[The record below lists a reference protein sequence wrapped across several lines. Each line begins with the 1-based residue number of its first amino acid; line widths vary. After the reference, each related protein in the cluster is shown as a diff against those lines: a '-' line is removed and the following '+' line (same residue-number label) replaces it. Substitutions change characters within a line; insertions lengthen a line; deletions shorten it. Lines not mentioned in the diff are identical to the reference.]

1 MVAGNPIVPR
11 FLFVLSLF
19 RVFVISLLSSY
30 AAAIAA
36 SSPLVAAERAQSPA
50 TVRVAAVQFISA
62 WAKPA
67 ENRKALEP
75 LVREA
80 AKRGAKIVV
89 LPETAVTA
97 YMSHD
102 LRRTWQVDAKPLTRG
117 LQGVSPEGLAETV
130 PGESTRVFGA
140 LAKELGI
147 YLTVP
152 LVEVDPKQRRH
163 FNTIVLVDP
172 QGRIALHYR
181 KLNPWPWAEQGWA
194 SPGDRGHQFLD
205 TPYGR
210 LGLLVCYDINFEPPK
225 LKTNRVD
232 HLLYCIAWVD
242 VRGSTWFSKR
252 LPEIARQ
259 ADVNIIGANWSVP
272 QRPQWYGFGQ
282 SLIVRR
288 SGEVVS
294 KVKSDL
300 ASEIIY
306 ADLPIPV
313 KKQ

>member
-1 MVAGNPIVPR
+1 MVPHTPIALR
-11 FLFVLSLF
+11 LSFVFSF
-19 RVFVISLLSSY
+19 SRIFVIPFLCSY
-30 AAAIAA
+30 SVAMAVG
-36 SSPLVAAERAQSPA
+36 PPPVAAERGQSPS
-50 TVRVAAVQFISA
+50 TVRVAAVQFISEFA
-62 WAKPA
+62 RPA

-89 LPETAVTA
+89 LPETAVTG

-130 PGESTRVFGA
+130 PGESTRAFGA

-152 LVEVDPKQRRH
+152 LVEVDSKEKKY

-172 QGRIALHYR
+172 QGRIALNYR

-225 LKTNRVD
+225 LKENRVD

-242 VRGSTWFSKR
+242 DRGSTWFSKR
-252 LPEIARQ
+252 LPEIARE

-272 QRPQWYGFGQ
+272 KRPRWYGFGQ
-282 SLIVRR
+282 SLILRR
-288 SGEVVS
+288 TGEVVA

-300 ASEIIY
+300 GNEIIY
-306 ADLPIPV
+306 ADLPVPG